1 METQQTH
8 ATKQSKWD
16 RFRAFLLSPLSPA
29 MKWGLLSCL
38 LIALGFGGV
47 SFATLLRPYGF
58 VPALIFGLALLIA
71 GLILSVV
78 ITLLFAAVKR
88 LHWQAF
94 LVIFMSIILAALT
107 LLLVVYLIPLMI
119 FCMIGIYSTIMF
131 ATGQYKALRKPKK
144 ILRCGL
150 LVISGVAVILLL
162 ALVIWPGPLLNPSDR
177 PDVARLALPYYD
189 RVRSR
194 GIPVS
199 SNYGAGPT
207 ATLQRIQ
214 SRDIPD
220 LSNPSLPGSHG
231 YIVHF
236 YASAGQRINPF
247 PGQYMLASQ
256 TVDMSE
262 ILNGWGGLRRS
273 RLGFGPD
280 ALPLNA
286 QVWMPEG
293 EGPFPITLIVHGN
306 HTSGN
311 RSDGGYA
318 YLGELLASRGI
329 IAASVDQN
337 FLNGSNLYD
346 ILFFSGLERENGV
359 RAIVLLEHL
368 RQWYVWNADS
378 SHVFYGKVDFDS
390 IALIGHSRGG
400 EAVALAAAFADL
412 YHYPG
417 NGGVI
422 LDFPF
427 SINTVVAIAP
437 THRQYNPAGL
447 EVSLTGVNY
456 LALHGGHDKDVS
468 SFMGSDMYSMAD
480 VSNYGMKARVWVK
493 HANHGQFN
501 TIWGRNDMPG
511 LMRLATNRRL
521 LMPLEEQQTVAKV
534 FISAFLEATLHGLD
548 EYAALF
554 RDFAHGADWLPPA
567 LYVTDFMDSNM
578 ILLDSFDSGFDLR
591 GSTSQLVSYSAQ
603 GFDKWTFTE
612 LSSKFNSTNRV
623 LMLQWGD
630 EDNTQIPIFKAEF
643 AESVVT
649 MGDRL
654 YVSLSSANS
663 SYNAPNVFFQ
673 IRLTDTHG
681 RTSTMHINDFGGV
694 TNPIDA
700 HIFSPLV
707 ATLGGST
714 SEPVLQMVGIPT
726 ELFEGLQG
734 EIVVWS
740 GLWKPRALSKPCM

>member
-1 METQQTH
+1 METQSTQ
-8 ATKQSKWD
+8 AIQKSKWC
-16 RFRAFLLSPLSPA
+16 RFKLFLLSPLSPA

-47 SFATLLRPYGF
+47 GFVALLRPYGF
-58 VPALIFGLALLIA
+58 IPALIFGLALLIA

-78 ITLLFAAVKR
+78 VTLLFAAVKR
-88 LHWQAF
+88 LRWQVF
-94 LVIFMSIILAALT
+94 LVIFVSIILTVLT
-107 LLLVVYLIPLMI
+107 LLLAVYVIPLMI
-119 FCMIGIYSTIMF
+119 FCMIGVYLAIMF
-131 ATGQYKALRKPKK
+131 ATGQYKTLRKPKK
-144 ILRCGL
+144 ILRYGL
-150 LVISGVAVILLL
+150 LVISSATVILM
-162 ALVIWPGPLLNPSDR
+162 LVLIIWPGPLLSPGDR
-177 PDVARLALPYYD
+177 PEVARLALPYYG
-189 RVRSR
+189 RV
-194 GIPVS
+194 
-199 SNYGAGPT
+199 
-207 ATLQRIQ
+207 Q
-214 SRDIPD
+214 SRDIPA
-220 LSNPSLPGSHG
+220 LSNPSFPGS
-231 YIVHF
+231 YSYAIHF
-236 YASAGQRINPF
+236 YASAEQRIAPF
-247 PGQYMLASQ
+247 PGQVTLLSQ

-262 ILNGWGGLRRS
+262 ILNGWSGLRRS

-293 EGPFPITLIVHGN
+293 EGPFPITLMVHGN

-346 ILFFSGLERENGV
+346 ILSSFGLERENGV
-359 RAIVLLEHL
+359 RAIILLEHL
-368 RQWYVWNADS
+368 RQWHAWNADP
-378 SHVFYGKVDFDS
+378 SHVFYNKVDFDN

-400 EAVALAAAFADL
+400 EAAALAAALADL

-417 NGGVI
+417 NGSVI
-422 LDFPF
+422 LGFPF

-437 THRQYNPAGL
+437 THRQYNPAGM

-456 LALHGGHDKDVS
+456 LVLHGGHDKDVS
-468 SFMGSDMYSMAD
+468 SFMGSDMYSMTD
-480 VSNYGMKARVWVK
+480 VSDYGMKASVWIK

-521 LMPLEEQQTVAKV
+521 LMPLEEQQTMAKV
-534 FISAFLEATLHGLD
+534 FISAFLEATLHGRD

-578 ILLDSFDSGFDLR
+578 KMLDSFDSGFDLST
-591 GSTSQLVSYSAQ
+591 STSQLVSYSAQ

-612 LSSKFNSTNRV
+612 LSSKFRSTNRV

-630 EDNTQIPIFKAEF
+630 KDSTQTPIFKAEF
-643 AESVVT
+643 AKSAVC

-654 YVSLSSANS
+654 YVSLSSGNRNYNNS
-663 SYNAPNVFFQ
+663 NVSFQ
-673 IRLTDTHG
+673 IRLTDAHG

-700 HIFSPLV
+700 HIFSPL
-707 ATLGGST
+707 AAAIMGST
-714 SEPVLQMVGIPT
+714 SEPVLQMVSIPT

-734 EIVVWS
+734 EIVSMEWIMETSEAVQTLYVDDLRVERLAS
-740 GLWKPRALSKPCM
+740 